1 MGGGVQE
8 DIVCLKGLRIF
19 IHIKFQVPLILKT
32 GHLVYLINTVLF
44 S

>member
-19 IHIKFQVPLILKT
+19 IHIKSKVPISL
-32 GHLVYLINTVLF
+32 GSGQLVYLINTVLF

>member
-1 MGGGVQE
+1 MGGVQE
-8 DIVCLKGLRIF
+8 DIVCLKGIHIV
-19 IHIKFQVPLILKT
+19 IHIKFQVHLSLQTT